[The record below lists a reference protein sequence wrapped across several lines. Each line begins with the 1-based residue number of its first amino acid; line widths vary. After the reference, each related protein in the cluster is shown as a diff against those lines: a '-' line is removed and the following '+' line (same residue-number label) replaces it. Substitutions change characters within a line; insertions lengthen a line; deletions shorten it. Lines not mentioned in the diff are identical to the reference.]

1 MNAASGQRHA
11 RDRAHGAGAGG
22 ADVVERWEQAGGS
35 SLPPLVVREPLGRW
49 LAAHGFGGDP
59 GGIVAIGDG
68 LSNATFALRRSDA
81 PDLVLRRP
89 PQPPLPPGAHDVLRE
104 ARVLRGLAATAV
116 PTPRVLAVC
125 EDDRVIGAPFYVME
139 HLAGTVALL
148 ELPEALDVPDERRA
162 VAERAVE
169 ALVAIHA
176 VDTAAVGLEL
186 GRPSGYLERQLERH
200 FALWEHSRTRELPAF
215 DEVGRWLARNLP
227 TTEEV
232 TLVHGDYHL
241 GNVLLAPDAPAR
253 VAAVLDW
260 ELATRGDPLADLGY
274 LCAMWTQAGDPSDH
288 PLERS
293 TLTRRAGFPT
303 RDELAAHYEAVSGR
317 VVHDRAWY
325 EILALWRAVVFMEGN
340 YRRAAEGSTDNPFL
354 VGFGSQV
361 PRLAELARAAVEAA
375 DASSR
380 RGAP

>member
-1 MNAASGQRHA
+1 
-11 RDRAHGAGAGG
+11 
-22 ADVVERWEQAGGS
+22 
-35 SLPPLVVREPLGRW
+35 
-49 LAAHGFGGDP
+49 
-59 GGIVAIGDG
+59 
-68 LSNATFALRRSDA
+68 
-81 PDLVLRRP
+81 
-89 PQPPLPPGAHDVLRE
+89 
-104 ARVLRGLAATAV
+104 V

-125 EDDRVIGAPFYVME
+125 EDERVVGAPFYVME

-148 ELPEALDVPDERRA
+148 ELPEALDLPDERRA
-162 VAERAVE
+162 IAERAVE

-176 VDTAAVGLEL
+176 VDTAAAGLEL
-186 GRPSGYLERQLERH
+186 GKPSGYLQRQLDRH
-200 FALWEHSRTRELPAF
+200 YALWEHSRTRELPVF

-227 TTEEV
+227 ATEEV
-232 TLVHGDYHL
+232 TLVHGDFHL
-241 GNVLLAPDAPAR
+241 GNILLAPEAPAR

-274 LCAMWTQAGDPSDH
+274 LCALWTQAADPPDH

-303 RDELAAHYEAVSGR
+303 RDELVAYYEEVSGR
-317 VVHDRAWY
+317 AVHDRDWY

-340 YRRAAEGSTDNPFL
+340 YRRAAEGSTDDAFL
-354 VGFGSQV
+354 AGFGPQV

-380 RGAP
+380 PGAP